1 MQYGAITINWH
12 KRGSISYILRIYP
25 LPGGTEGNHKN
36 VHQDNQSLV
45 WN

>member
-1 MQYGAITINWH
+1 
-12 KRGSISYILRIYP
+12 LRIYP

-45 WN
+45 WNWIVVYLPNS